1 MLFRLVFVQ
10 RKIQSG
16 IHICYLLYIQIL
28 CFTVFNIPSQLLYYL
43 CDTECPYDVEMILL
57 EFQEISTGSTFG
69 SLLPNTGNTSMTFP
83 YSSLTWSMSRNL
95 SQPIFIDYY
104 PAGPTF
110 MWANTRNLAH
120 SCLLLLLPLA
130 IVEQIHSRQSSLQP
144 HSHFQFDWL
153 FYSKRQE
160 EHELLI

>member
-57 EFQEISTGSTFG
+57 EFQEISAGSNTFG
-69 SLLPNTGNTSMTFP
+69 SLLQDAGNTSQTFP
-83 YSSLTWSMSRNL
+83 YSSLTWFMSTNL
-95 SQPIFIDYY
+95 SQPIVINHFS
-104 PAGPTF
+104 AVPTF
-110 MWANTRNLAH
+110 VQANIRNLAC
-120 SCLLLLLPLA
+120 SCLLLLLPLGHCLTDT
-130 IVEQIHSRQSSLQP
+130 QQTTSLQP
-144 HSHFQFDWL
+144 HSHL
-153 FYSKRQE
+153 
-160 EHELLI
+160 